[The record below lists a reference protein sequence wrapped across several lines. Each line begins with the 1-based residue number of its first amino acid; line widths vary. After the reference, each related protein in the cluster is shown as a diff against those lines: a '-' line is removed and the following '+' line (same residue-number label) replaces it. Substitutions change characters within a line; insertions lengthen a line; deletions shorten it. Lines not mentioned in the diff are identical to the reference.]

1 MYDIGIA
8 RRAHPLARLQ
18 ARKRD
23 FSVRMMSAPLP
34 AVSSSQLLS
43 SQNGRSALTERK
55 APVTREN
62 AENRNPALA
71 PSRGQ
76 GQGRAGNNRGAFQ
89 IYTEG
94 DGDGSSGN
102 PWTELE
108 TRDAHRKENYRSAV
122 PAQGEILK
130 QSTSEAPRTPR
141 VDVYVDEVRPEP
153 ILTRT
158 PRLT

>member
-23 FSVRMMSAPLP
+23 FSVRMMSVPLP
-34 AVSSSQLLS
+34 TGSSQLAS
-43 SQNGRSALTERK
+43 SQKGRSALATRK
-55 APVTREN
+55 APATREN
-62 AENRNPALA
+62 AENNPTLA
-71 PSRGQ
+71 SSRGQ
-76 GQGRAGNNRGAFQ
+76 SQSRAGNNRGGFQ

-94 DGDGSSGN
+94 DGDGSGGN

-122 PAQGEILK
+122 PAKGEILK
-130 QSTSEAPRTPR
+130 QSASDAPQTPR
-141 VDVYVDEVRPEP
+141 VEVYVDEVRLGNTDEEVKAN
-153 ILTRT
+153 
-158 PRLT
+158 